1 MFKNAE
7 AFNQPLL
14 YCKWQSNDIFK
25 LTTPNPCDGSKSCGW
40 GQPELCFSTAPSS
53 SPPSSPTAKPFGSPV
68 VSSSPTSSPCIDSPY
83 KAKMK
88 MAGDGS
94 IILLSCADIDISLE
108 DAAKT
113 FCEPDG
119 RLATHCPSSC
129 GKCNGEMLVDSKAR
143 FLYTELKGPNK
154 LRTCKWL
161 NGIGKE
167 RCEKH
172 CAKNEDLRMTCRA
185 SCTCPPA

>member
-1 MFKNAE
+1 MC
-7 AFNQPLL
+7 L
-14 YCKWQSNDIFK
+14 
-25 LTTPNPCDGSKSCGW
+25 
-40 GQPELCFSTAPSS
+40 STAPSTEPSS
-53 SPPSSPTAKPFGSPV
+53 SPPPSSSQSSSPTAKPFGSPV

-83 KAKMK
+83 KAIMK

-94 IILLSCADIDISLE
+94 KILLSCEDIDISLE

-129 GKCNGEMLVDSKAR
+129 GKKCNGEMLADSKAR

-161 NGIGKE
+161 NGISKDKQKKLCA
-167 RCEKH
+167 RDEK
-172 CAKNEDLRMTCRA
+172 LRKTCRA
-185 SCTCPPA
+185 SCNYSSE